1 METVAQKELG
11 HTPLHKIRES
21 GIELF
26 RIISMWLIVAH
37 HYVVNSGV
45 TDLAFQNPLSAQSLF
60 LFLFGGW
67 GKMGINCFVL
77 ITGYFMCS
85 SHITTKKFVK
95 LLGELMFYRVII
107 YTIFLLTGYQTFTL
121 KNFVVMILPFIEIS
135 NNFTGCFLMFYLC
148 IPFLNILVKN
158 MNERQHIYLLIILLF
173 IYTILGTLPKFNVT
187 MNYVSWFCVL
197 YFIASYIRLYPKKI
211 FESKRIWGFA
221 ALMSFIISAISIV
234 ACAWLGEK
242 INQNMAFYFV
252 SDSNKVLAVTTAL
265 CGFMFFKNLKF
276 KSKFINTVAASTFGV
291 LLIHANSTAMRQW
304 LWKDV
309 VNVIGAY
316 GSSWLIIHAVL
327 SVCIIYIVCTVIDFI
342 RLRFIEAPLMK
353 KFDNHFKAIDEYI
366 QGKNKKEQ
374 E

>member
-1 METVAQKELG
+1 METVAQKELV
-11 HTPLHKIRES
+11 HTPPQKIRES

-45 TDLAFQNPLSAQSLF
+45 LQIAYQNPLSANSLF

-77 ITGYFMCS
+77 ITGYFMCT
-85 SHITTKKFVK
+85 SHITTKKFLK
-95 LLGELMFYRVII
+95 LLGEIMFYRII
-107 YTIFLLTGYQTFTL
+107 LYAIFLFTGYTPFSLTG
-121 KNFVVMILPFIEIS
+121 FVKMVLPVSQIAS
-135 NNFTGCFLMFYLC
+135 NFTGCFLMFYLC

-158 MNERQHIYLLIILLF
+158 MNERQHVCLLGIVLF
-173 IYTILGTLPKFNVT
+173 MYMIMGTLPKFSVT

-211 FESKRIWGFA
+211 FESKKFWGFA
-221 ALMSFIISAISIV
+221 ALGSFIISAISIV
-234 ACAWLGEK
+234 ACLWLGEK
-242 INQNMAFYFV
+242 ISRDMAFYFV
-252 SDSNKVLAVTTAL
+252 ADSNKVLAVITAL

-291 LLIHANSTAMRQW
+291 LLIHANSDAMRQW

-309 VNVIGAY
+309 VNVMGAY
-316 GSSWLIIHAVL
+316 SNSLLILHAVV
-327 SVCIIYIVCTVIDFI
+327 SVCVIYIVCTVIDFI
-342 RLRFIEAPLMK
+342 RLRFIETPLMQ
-353 KFDNHFKAIDEYI
+353 KFDARFKAIDEYI

>member
-1 METVAQKELG
+1 MATVKQNELG
-11 HTPLHKIRES
+11 LTPPHKIRES

-45 TDLAFQNPLSAQSLF
+45 VQIAYQNPLSANSLF

-77 ITGYFMCS
+77 ITGYFMCT

-95 LLGELMFYRVII
+95 LLGELMFYRITI
-107 YTIFLLTGYQTFTL
+107 YAIFLFTGYTPFTLTG
-121 KNFVVMILPFIEIS
+121 FVKMILPITQITD
-135 NNFTGCFLMFYLC
+135 NFTGCFLMFYLC
-148 IPFLNILVKN
+148 IPFLNILVEN
-158 MNERQHIYLLIILLF
+158 MKERQHVYLLILSLF
-173 IYTILGTLPKFNVT
+173 MYTVMGTLPKFSVT

-197 YFIASYIRLYPKKI
+197 YFISSYIRIYPKKI
-211 FESKRIWGFA
+211 FASKKFWGFA
-221 ALMSFIISAISIV
+221 ALGSFIISAVSIV
-234 ACAWLGEK
+234 ACVWLGDK
-242 INQNMAFYFV
+242 LDRNMAFYFV
-252 SDSNKVLAVTTAL
+252 ADSNKVLAVVTAL
-265 CGFMFFKNLKF
+265 CGFMFFKNMKF

-291 LLIHANSTAMRQW
+291 LLIHANSDAMRQW

-316 GSSWLIIHAVL
+316 SSSLLVLHAVV
-327 SVCIIYIVCTVIDFI
+327 SVCVIFIVCTIIDFI
-342 RLRFIEAPLMK
+342 RLRFIETPLMK
-353 KFDNHFKAIDEYI
+353 KFDARFKAIDHYM
-366 QGKNKKEQ
+366 QGNKEQ